1 MPGAAGPADTVVVGR
16 TVTLAGD
23 AGLGW
28 VEGLAIRG
36 DRIIAAGSRQLVEGA
51 AGPRTRR
58 IELAPDEVALPG
70 LTDSHLHLAEAAIAA
85 DAVQLADVA
94 TLGDALATVRAAH
107 EAAPA
112 GTWLTGHGWSADRWG
127 GWPTATQLETAAPGR
142 RVAFWAHD
150 HHAMWVSSAALS
162 LAGLGSGSVDP
173 AGGAIRRDD
182 HGQPTGILHEAA
194 TSLVSSLVPAPTAA
208 DYEVAL
214 PRLCRELVALG
225 VVAAHDPGLLR
236 PDPLLDAAHVAYG
249 SLDDAGRLPIR
260 VLASLRAEA
269 LDGAIE
275 RGVRSGHPLGSDPD
289 GAARV
294 GWLKLFADGSLGSR
308 TAAMLEP
315 FEPDPR
321 LDGGGSG
328 GVSGGADRGIWIT
341 PPEQLRSLASR
352 AAAGGIA
359 TQIHA
364 IGDAAARAA
373 LDAFEPSSTRAL
385 RFRAR
390 IEHAQLVAPA
400 DLPRFGRLGIVASVQ
415 PVHLRTDADMAR
427 LAWGSRAERSSYA
440 WRSLLDGGAVL
451 AFGTDAP
458 VEPINPWP
466 GLAMAITRR
475 WPAWPVGSVAFGPGE
490 ALTLDQ
496 VLRGACLG
504 PAIAEGSSDRGRLAA
519 GQRADLVVVPGAGFR
534 APIEPGGLLA
544 TTRPRLV
551 LIGGKV
557 AFEA

>member
-1 MPGAAGPADTVVVGR
+1 MSGPADLADTIVIGR
-16 TVTLAGD
+16 IITLAGD

-36 DRIIAAGSRQLVEGA
+36 DRVVAAGSRDLVEGA
-51 AGPRTRR
+51 AGPGTRR
-58 IELAPDEVALPG
+58 IELAADEVALPG

-85 DAVQLADVA
+85 DAVQLADA
-94 TLGDALATVRAAH
+94 PTLQDGLAIIRAAH
-107 EAAPA
+107 DAAPVGA
-112 GTWLTGHGWSADRWG
+112 WLTGHGWSADRWG
-127 GWPTATQLETAAPGR
+127 GWPTASQLEAVAPGR

-150 HHAMWVSSAALS
+150 HHAMWVSSAALAI
-162 LAGLGSGSVDP
+162 AGLGTGSADP

-182 HGQPTGILHEAA
+182 RGRPTGILHEAA
-194 TSLVSSLVPAPTAA
+194 TGLVSSLVPAPAAA
-208 DYEVAL
+208 DYEAAL
-214 PRLCRELVALG
+214 PRSCRELVALG

-236 PDPLLDAAHVAYG
+236 PDPLLDAAHAAYG
-249 SLDDAGRLPIR
+249 ALADAGRLPIR
-260 VLASLRAEA
+260 VFASLRAEA
-269 LDGAIE
+269 LEGAIR
-275 RGVRSGHPLGSDPD
+275 RGVRSGDPLGSDPD
-289 GAARV
+289 GAAQV

-328 GVSGGADRGIWIT
+328 GADRGIWIT
-341 PPEQLRSLASR
+341 QPEQLRSLASR
-352 AAAGGIA
+352 AAAHGIA

-373 LDAFEPSSTRAL
+373 LDAFEPAATRAF

-390 IEHAQLVAPA
+390 IEHAQLVDPK
-400 DLPRFGRLGIVASVQ
+400 DLARFGRLGIVASVQ
-415 PVHLRTDADMAR
+415 PVHLRTDAEMAR

-440 WRSLLDGGAVL
+440 WRSLFEGGAVL

-458 VEPINPWP
+458 VEPVDPWP

-475 WPAWPVGSVAFGPGE
+475 WPAWPPGSAAFGSGE

-504 PAIAEGSSDRGRLAA
+504 PAIAEGSSDRGRLTA
-519 GQRADLVVVPGAGFR
+519 GQRADVVVVPGAVFSE
-534 APIEPGGLLA
+534 PIEPGGPLA

-551 LIGGKV
+551 MVGGKV

>member
-1 MPGAAGPADTVVVGR
+1 
-16 TVTLAGD
+16 
-23 AGLGW
+23 
-28 VEGLAIRG
+28 
-36 DRIIAAGSRQLVEGA
+36 
-51 AGPRTRR
+51 
-58 IELAPDEVALPG
+58 
-70 LTDSHLHLAEAAIAA
+70 
-85 DAVQLADVA
+85 
-94 TLGDALATVRAAH
+94 
-107 EAAPA
+107 
-112 GTWLTGHGWSADRWG
+112 
-127 GWPTATQLETAAPGR
+127 
-142 RVAFWAHD
+142 
-150 HHAMWVSSAALS
+150 
-162 LAGLGSGSVDP
+162 
-173 AGGAIRRDD
+173 
-182 HGQPTGILHEAA
+182 
-194 TSLVSSLVPAPTAA
+194 
-208 DYEVAL
+208 
-214 PRLCRELVALG
+214 VALG

-249 SLDDAGRLPIR
+249 TLADAGRLPIR

-269 LDGAIE
+269 LDGAIG
-275 RGVRSGHPLGSDPD
+275 RGVRSGDPLGSDPE

-308 TAAMLEP
+308 TAAMLKP
-315 FEPDPR
+315 FESDPR
-321 LDGGGSG
+321 LDDGPMN
-328 GVSGGADRGIWIT
+328 RGIWIT
-341 PPEQLRSLASR
+341 PPEQLRSLTSR
-352 AAAGGIA
+352 AAGGGIA

-373 LDAFEPSSTRAL
+373 LDAFEPASTRAL

-390 IEHAQLVAPA
+390 IEHAQLVDPA
-400 DLPRFGRLGIVASVQ
+400 DLARFGRLGIVASIQ
-415 PVHLRTDADMAR
+415 PVHLRTDAEMAR

-458 VEPINPWP
+458 VEPIDPWP

-475 WPAWPVGSVAFGPGE
+475 WPGWPPGSAAFGPGE

-504 PAIAEGSSDRGRLAA
+504 PAIAEGSSDRGRLTA
-519 GQRADLVVVPGAGFR
+519 GHRADIVVVAGAGFR
-534 APIEPGGLLA
+534 APIEPGGPLA